1 MEFIKNI
8 DIWPGKNNGVL
19 VEKTD
24 SNGKPYEARLS
35 KEEYAL
41 EEFLLGVE
49 QEGISDL
56 DQVEEL
62 RRLIEDYGSHCY
74 QNGANNQEIVMND
87 C

>member
-24 SNGKPYEARLS
+24 STGKAYEVTMS

-74 QNGANNQEIVMND
+74 QNGANNQEIAMND